1 MLLTLV
7 PDPLRWSVGG
17 THADSGKTSFE
28 LSFRA
33 STPSDA
39 LPPGISQH
47 SFGRYRQNIRNRAL
61 TRTTT
66 LGNWPDQLHVDRVH
80 LQMTGNANG
89 PGQTARCEPL
99 PEWRAQPVPRICEHT
114 AEADTGRNHAVDLS
128 ERDLRLRSCSP
139 MFGRNTNPLQ
149 TCLSLVQ
156 FSGRKRRRATA
167 TGTSPRASVSDTSVW
182 QLAVLPNA
190 EAYCALT
197 PTECLP
203 FFGIAVSSITN
214 TASLPPTSL
223 SA

>member
-17 THADSGKTSFE
+17 THADSGKTRFE

-33 STPSDA
+33 NTPSDA

-66 LGNWPDQLHVDRVH
+66 LGNWPDQLHVDRVN

-114 AEADTGRNHAVDLS
+114 AEADSRQNIP
-128 ERDLRLRSCSP
+128 RRFPPSC
-139 MFGRNTNPLQ
+139 L
-149 TCLSLVQ
+149 
-156 FSGRKRRRATA
+156 RRRPC
-167 TGTSPRASVSDTSVW
+167 G
-182 QLAVLPNA
+182 
-190 EAYCALT
+190 
-197 PTECLP
+197 
-203 FFGIAVSSITN
+203 
-214 TASLPPTSL
+214 
-223 SA
+223 